1 MHRRPLSHCLKGW
14 IDLTCQCSVKLGLV
28 LVVKETFGA
37 RSPVELS
44 MSVNQILAYLARP
57 THLILLLILVQ
68 TRQICSS
75 ESVRNFFFVALSE
88 IGEFRARRKRQ
99 PGPLEGGKKR
109 PCRLLCYLKGHG

>member
-1 MHRRPLSHCLKGW
+1 
-14 IDLTCQCSVKLGLV
+14 
-28 LVVKETFGA
+28 
-37 RSPVELS
+37 

-99 PGPLEGGKKR
+99 AGPLEGGKKR